1 MEPLT
6 VVFIC
11 AGLIGL
17 YALRTRVGIPSSHS
31 ILPFQ
36 GGILYRRGHPL
47 REVGPGKHRV
57 FVGREKIIFLDKRP
71 MQVNV
76 ERRAVTLADG
86 ATAIYSFA
94 ASAEV
99 RDVRKAL
106 CSSANYTQI
115 PGFVT
120 LCVTRGVLNRS
131 QSSQIRYGQPAL
143 AEEIVNACRSRL
155 AEAGF
160 ELLSFR
166 FSQLVVAAPAPAGE
180 QPRPQ

>member
-36 GGILYRRGHPL
+36 GGLLYRRGRPI
-47 REVGPGKHRV
+47 REVGPGRHRV
-57 FVGREKIIFLDKRP
+57 FVGREKIILLDKRP

-76 ERRAVTLADG
+76 ERRGVTLADG
-86 ATAIYSFA
+86 ATAVYGFT

-106 CSSANYTQI
+106 YSSANYTQL

-120 LCVTRGVLNRS
+120 LCVTRIVLNRS
-131 QSSQIRYGQPAL
+131 PSSQIRYGQAAL
-143 AEEIVNACRSRL
+143 TEEIVNACRSRL

-166 FSQLVVAAPAPAGE
+166 FTHLVVAAPPPAN
-180 QPRPQ
+180 

>member
-36 GGILYRRGHPL
+36 GGILYRRGRPA

-57 FVGREKIIFLDKRP
+57 FVGREKIIFLDRRP

-76 ERRAVTLADG
+76 ERRAVSLADG
-86 ATAIYSFA
+86 ATAVYGFA

-106 CSSANYTQI
+106 YSSANYTQI

-143 AEEIVNACRSRL
+143 TEEIVDACRSRL

-166 FSQLVVAAPAPAGE
+166 FSQLVVATPPPGK
-180 QPRPQ
+180 